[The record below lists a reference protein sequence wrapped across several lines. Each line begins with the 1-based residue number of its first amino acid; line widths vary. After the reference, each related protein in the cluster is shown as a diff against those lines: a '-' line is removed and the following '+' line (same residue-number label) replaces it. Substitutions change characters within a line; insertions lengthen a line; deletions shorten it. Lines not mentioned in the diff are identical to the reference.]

1 MRRIYAYRNG
11 KMVELTAP
19 KKQLPSSSAICSKR
33 PWRSVGM
40 APSHPSQLEEFN
52 KKAVHGRYFVEN
64 GQTFYEAD
72 SRAGRAARDGEP
84 WAPLAVALIDGIFG
98 AGHCRA
104 SMGE

>member
-40 APSHPSQLEEFN
+40 APSHPSQLEEYN

-64 GQTFYEAD
+64 GQAFYEAD
-72 SRAGRAARDGEP
+72 SRAGRAAEMRNRGMWDRD
-84 WAPLAVALIDGIFG
+84 ACFG
-98 AGHCRA
+98 DATP
-104 SMGE
+104 E

>member
-72 SRAGRAARDGEP
+72 SRAGRAAEMRNRGYFDK
-84 WAPLAVALIDGIFG
+84 D
-98 AGHCRA
+98 AGYGDA
-104 SMGE
+104 SPE

>member
-40 APSHPSQLEEFN
+40 APTHPSQLEEYN

-72 SRAGRAARDGEP
+72 SRAGRAAEMRNRGYFDRD
-84 WAPLAVALIDGIFG
+84 
-98 AGHCRA
+98 AGYGDH
-104 SMGE
+104 SGD

>member
-40 APSHPSQLEEFN
+40 APTHPSQLEEYN

-72 SRAGRAARDGEP
+72 SRAGRAAEMRNRGMFDK
-84 WAPLAVALIDGIFG
+84 D
-98 AGHCRA
+98 AGYGDH
-104 SMGE
+104 SGD

>member
-33 PWRSVGM
+33 PWRSVAM
-40 APSHPSQLEEFN
+40 APSHPSQIEEFN
-52 KKAVHGRYFVEN
+52 RKAVHGRYFVEN

-72 SRAGRAARDGEP
+72 SRAGRAAEMRNRGYFDK
-84 WAPLAVALIDGIFG
+84 D
-98 AGHCRA
+98 AGYGDA
-104 SMGE
+104 SPE

>member
-40 APSHPSQLEEFN
+40 APSHPSQIEEFN
-52 KKAVHGRYFVEN
+52 KKSVHGHYFQEN
-64 GQTFYEAD
+64 GQTFYEAYD
-72 SRAGRAARDGEP
+72 PRGRAAEMRNRGLFDRD
-84 WAPLAVALIDGIFG
+84 
-98 AGHCRA
+98 AGY
-104 SMGE
+104 SDWSGD

>member
-40 APSHPSQLEEFN
+40 APSHPSQLEEYN

-72 SRAGRAARDGEP
+72 SRAGRAAEMRNRGYFDRD
-84 WAPLAVALIDGIFG
+84 
-98 AGHCRA
+98 AGYGDH
-104 SMGE
+104 SGD

>member
-19 KKQLPSSSAICSKR
+19 KKALPSSSAICSKR

-40 APSHPSQLEEFN
+40 APTHPSQLEEYN

-72 SRAGRAARDGEP
+72 SRAGRAAEMRNRGLFDKD
-84 WAPLAVALIDGIFG
+84 ACFG
-98 AGHCRA
+98 DA
-104 SMGE
+104 SPE

>member
-40 APSHPSQLEEFN
+40 APSHPSQLEEYN

-72 SRAGRAARDGEP
+72 SRAGRAAEMRNRGMWDRD
-84 WAPLAVALIDGIFG
+84 ACFG
-98 AGHCRA
+98 DATP
-104 SMGE
+104 E

>member
-40 APSHPSQLEEFN
+40 APTHPSQIEEYN

-72 SRAGRAARDGEP
+72 SRAGRAAEMRNRGMFDK
-84 WAPLAVALIDGIFG
+84 D
-98 AGHCRA
+98 AGYGDH
-104 SMGE
+104 SGD

>member
-40 APSHPSQLEEFN
+40 APSHPSQLEEYN

-64 GQTFYEAD
+64 GQAFYEAD
-72 SRAGRAARDGEP
+72 SRAGRAAEMRNRGYFDRD
-84 WAPLAVALIDGIFG
+84 
-98 AGHCRA
+98 AGYGDH
-104 SMGE
+104 SGD

>member
-40 APSHPSQLEEFN
+40 APTHPSQLEEYN

-72 SRAGRAARDGEP
+72 SRAGRAAEMRNRGLFDKD
-84 WAPLAVALIDGIFG
+84 ACFG
-98 AGHCRA
+98 DA
-104 SMGE
+104 SPE

>member
-40 APSHPSQLEEFN
+40 APTHPSQLEEYN

-72 SRAGRAARDGEP
+72 SRAGRAAEMRNRGMWDRD
-84 WAPLAVALIDGIFG
+84 ACFG
-98 AGHCRA
+98 DATP
-104 SMGE
+104 E

>member
-72 SRAGRAARDGEP
+72 SRAGRAAEMRNRGYFDRD
-84 WAPLAVALIDGIFG
+84 
-98 AGHCRA
+98 AGYGDH
-104 SMGE
+104 SGD